1 VIVNCFHEE
10 YAGSTNLDVK
20 GICQPVM
27 SYLRFA
33 REDRAEMASF
43 TA

>member
-1 VIVNCFHEE
+1 
-10 YAGSTNLDVK
+10 LDVK
-20 GICQPVM
+20 GICQSVI

-33 REDRAEMASF
+33 LEDRAEMASF